1 MNQEQRTER
10 LILLRLSREC
20 ERGRR
25 SAPLRGRP
33 IFTTL
38 RNRNDVT
45 LHRLRRQTQVHPVAA
60 KDYTAMNNFAHIIT
74 DILHTVEVEEEFL
87 RSLTEET
94 LTTCFNP
101 QKRNIKMLIGHLI
114 DSASNNHQRMVR
126 LQYAPRCG
134 HSMPGTEMG
143 MLVFPDY
150 TQDNDLWIHLQDYRN
165 EDWDTLLGL
174 WKHYCMH
181 IAHLIRAVDVRTLDN
196 YWTDYE
202 GNRVTLRQMIEGFT
216 VHLHLHLRQIH
227 ELAEGNR

>member
-1 MNQEQRTER
+1 
-10 LILLRLSREC
+10 
-20 ERGRR
+20 
-25 SAPLRGRP
+25 
-33 IFTTL
+33 
-38 RNRNDVT
+38 
-45 LHRLRRQTQVHPVAA
+45 
-60 KDYTAMNNFAHIIT
+60 MNNFAHIIT

-126 LQYAPRCG
+126 PQYAPRCG

-150 TQDNDLWIHLQDYRN
+150 TQDNDLWIHLQDYGN

-202 GNRVTLRQMIEGFT
+202 GNRVTLRQMIEGFA

-227 ELAEGNR
+227 ELAEGNRGIC